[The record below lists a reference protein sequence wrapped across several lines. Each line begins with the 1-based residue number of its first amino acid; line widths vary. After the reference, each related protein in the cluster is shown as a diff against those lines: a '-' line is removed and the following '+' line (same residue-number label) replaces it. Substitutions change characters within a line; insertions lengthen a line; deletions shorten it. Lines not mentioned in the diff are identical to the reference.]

1 MAAILKM
8 AATAATGRVRVA
20 SISEMTCIGI
30 MYVCTKYGDFTMMC
44 MIFSISAR
52 LSIEHA
58 SEPEQQSQS
67 IEKRLDYPF
76 QTLA

>member
-30 MYVCTKYGDFTMMC
+30 MYVCTKYGDFTTMC
-44 MIFSISAR
+44 MIHPICA
-52 LSIEHA
+52 LY
-58 SEPEQQSQS
+58 P
-67 IEKRLDYPF
+67 LDYKVDI
-76 QTLA
+76 QRK